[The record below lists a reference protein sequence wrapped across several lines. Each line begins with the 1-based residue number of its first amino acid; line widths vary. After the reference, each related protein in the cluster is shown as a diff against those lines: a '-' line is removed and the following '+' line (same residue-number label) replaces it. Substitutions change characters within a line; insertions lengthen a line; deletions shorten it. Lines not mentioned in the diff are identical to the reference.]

1 MPADDRVAEVVAL
14 RRRYPRWTIWFGP
27 ATGHWFALPPRDR
40 DIGDFVEV
48 ATIQKLISVIEV
60 VEHTPLY
67 DDSRQDLRSP
77 SNLLRLE
84 GDPRPQT
91 RRVPVEAWPGSIS
104 R

>member
-48 ATIQKLISVIEV
+48 ATIQKLTSVIEV
-60 VEHTPLY
+60 VEHTRLY

>member
-1 MPADDRVAEVVAL
+1 MPADDRVAETVAL

-40 DIGDFVEV
+40 DIGGLVEV

-60 VEHTPLY
+60 VQHAPLH
-67 DDSRQDLRSP
+67 DDSRQDLRNP
-77 SNLLRLE
+77 SDLLRPE
-84 GDPRPQT
+84 GDPRPRT
-91 RRVPVEAWPGSIS
+91 RRVPVDAWPGSIS